1 MLTLYEYQLAMLDAM
16 CESAPAEAD
25 ALLRSL
31 GIARTEPTIAMQLFR
46 SEPRRTFDDYLAAW
60 RTPDSMVVEPPARNL
75 EMRTARWDLTFW
87 PDLQLELSSPR
98 ESMLF
103 RQFVRRPQ
111 IPRPRLAS
119 PADLTPWSCT
129 YSELVDSSLAPI
141 DHVDGMGGIG
151 DVAAF
156 AAIDP
161 DSGQN
166 RVYWAYFD
174 WSLLQSV
181 EPAPDRYV
189 WEPGSHTRSR

>member
-16 CESAPAEAD
+16 CESAPVEAD

-31 GIARTEPTIAMQLFR
+31 GVTRSAATSAMLRFR
-46 SEPRRTFDDYLAAW
+46 SEPQRSLDEYLAAW
-60 RTPDSMVVEPPARNL
+60 RTPDSMSVEPLRRDL
-75 EMRTARWDLTFW
+75 EMRTVRWDLTFW

-98 ESMLF
+98 QSILF
-103 RQFVRRPQ
+103 RRFVRHPEL
-111 IPRPRLAS
+111 PRPRLDS
-119 PADLTPWSCT
+119 PGDLAPWSCT
-129 YSELVDSSLAPI
+129 YDELVGSNLAPI
-141 DHVDGMGGIG
+141 DHVDGMGGTG

-156 AAIDP
+156 AAMDP

-189 WEPGSHTRSR
+189 WAPGSHSRSR